1 MIALKDGRITS
12 TPLEG
17 VIGELNLLDLDTQYE
32 VEWLRPTNRM
42 FCLDGEPLIRMW
54 QSTRSEPCFM
64 LCVAE
69 NRCKARQYFL
79 GYLPKSMAQG
89 GVELCWGEDSS
100 AAFFVRSQGGKPWTD
115 GPKRPFG

>member
-12 TPLEG
+12 TPFEG

-42 FCLDGEPLIRMW
+42 FCLDGEPLIGMW

-79 GYLPKSMAQG
+79 GHLPRVWRKEG
-89 GVELCWGEDSS
+89 
-100 AAFFVRSQGGKPWTD
+100 
-115 GPKRPFG
+115 